1 MADFRISW
9 SGKNVDIPKLP
20 AKHAFELSV
29 MQALTSEP
37 QVYRDGSVL
46 RELEPRVDLR
56 FSARF
61 PNLSPLHTGSEDA
74 TRLLRMRLE
83 NAWLYLSRNQGTV
96 SVAWDSAMT
105 VNTTTNQDR
114 DSGDSTVRVS
124 SNTGIVNGQ
133 YYRLIGA
140 RSEGEANR
148 HQLVHVASRSGTTLT
163 LTDDLDYDFAS
174 GAHFIDE
181 LYFPSAVLREQSP
194 AWPFNDHGERE
205 TWFDFDFSFFMGP
218 LS

>member
-9 SGKNVDIPKLP
+9 SGKHVDIPKLP

-61 PNLSPLHTGSEDA
+61 PNLSPAHTGSEDA

-96 SVAWDSAMT
+96 SVAWDSART
-105 VNTTTNQDR
+105 VNTTLDGDVDEGDTTVEV
-114 DSGDSTVRVS
+114 DSA
-124 SNTGIVNGQ
+124 TGIVAKRF
-133 YYRLIGA
+133 YRLIGA

-148 HQLVHVASRSGTTLT
+148 HQLVQVDSISSTTLT
-163 LTDDLDYDFAS
+163 LVDDLDYDFAD
-174 GAHFIDE
+174 GAHFLDE
-181 LYFPSAVLREQSP
+181 LFFPSIVLREQDP
-194 AWPFNDHGERE
+194 AWPFADHGEKE
-205 TWFDFDFSFFMGP
+205 SWFDFDLSFFMGP

>member
-9 SGKNVDIPKLP
+9 AGKSVDIPKLP

-46 RELEPRVDLR
+46 RELEPRTDLR

-83 NAWLYLSRNQGTV
+83 NAWLYLSRNQGNRERGV
-96 SVAWDSAMT
+96 
-105 VNTTTNQDR
+105 
-114 DSGDSTVRVS
+114 
-124 SNTGIVNGQ
+124 GQ
-133 YYRLIGA
+133 RPD
-140 RSEGEANR
+140 GE
-148 HQLVHVASRSGTTLT
+148 HDHESR
-163 LTDDLDYDFAS
+163 
-174 GAHFIDE
+174 
-181 LYFPSAVLREQSP
+181 
-194 AWPFNDHGERE
+194 
-205 TWFDFDFSFFMGP
+205 
-218 LS
+218 